1 MANENLIRRARIAAG
16 LTQEDLAR
24 EVGVG
29 LRNVPDWESGKRV
42 PRLKTLRRIAE
53 VTGTSVESLT
63 EGAEVAA

>member
-1 MANENLIRRARIAAG
+1 MANANPIRKARLEAG

-29 LRNVPDWESGKRV
+29 LRNVPDWESGRRI

-53 VTGTSVESLT
+53 ATGVSVEDLT
-63 EGAEVAA
+63 AEEQAVA